1 MDYVGKCTQTN
12 IRSFRDMIK
21 YNSFYETIPKVAC
34 DIEFIQAEFKKRLH
48 YASMGRFGIFH
59 ILNAVKQNNDFG
71 ERVMMPVYACDSI
84 AWAIRKA
91 GYVPIY
97 YDICEEDLNGSL
109 DNIKKVAKNSGSKIL
124 LLPSLYG
131 NPANLIEAEKFCI
144 EAGIFLIDDAAQAFG
159 ATLGDKMVGSFGD
172 SGLFSFSAGKPT
184 FGHMGCYFW
193 LDLNYYIKRTKHY
206 LYHRLEYFNFFF
218 NRYGDYNSKR
228 LYRIKTLKYFSI
240 VLFKL
245 LNIENDDIC
254 RFEKPLLAKIAKGNL
269 KGLRDIRTEVIRKV
283 RILFQGTRYRLI
295 EAVRGVPNNN
305 KIVLVA
311 ESEILAK
318 DFMKYFKN
326 NNLYCAH
333 GYHLLDKE
341 TNNYPVAA
349 SLYKRVIEIPIV
361 LDNERNLL
369 TIKCIEKY
377 LKKCIN

>member
-1 MDYVGKCTQTN
+1 MDYAEKCTQIN
-12 IRSFRDMIK
+12 IRSFRDMTK
-21 YNSFYETIPKVAC
+21 YNSFYETIPKVNS
-34 DIEFIQAEFKKRLH
+34 DIEVIQMEFKKTLH

-59 ILNAVKQNNDFG
+59 ILNAIKLNNDFG
-71 ERVMMPVYACDSI
+71 EKVMMPVYACDSI

-91 GYVPIY
+91 GFEPIY

-109 DNIKKVAKNSGSKIL
+109 DNIKRVAKNSGSKIL

-131 NPANLIEAEKFCI
+131 NPANLIEAEKFCT
-144 EAGIFLIDDAAQAFG
+144 ESGIFLIDDAAQAFG
-159 ATLGDKMVGSFGD
+159 ATLGNKMVGSFGN

-193 LDLNYYIKRTKHY
+193 LDLNYHIKRTKHY
-206 LYHRLEYFNFFF
+206 LYHRLEYYNFFF

-228 LYRIKTLKYFSI
+228 LYRIKILKYISI

-245 LNIENDDIC
+245 LNIGNDDIC
-254 RFEKPLLAKIAKGNL
+254 GFEKPLLAKIAQGNL
-269 KGLRDIRTEVIRKV
+269 KELRDIRTEVIRKV
-283 RILFQGTRYRLI
+283 RIPLQGTKYRLI
-295 EAVRGVPNNN
+295 ETVRGISNNN

-311 ESEILAK
+311 ENEISARNL
-318 DFMKYFKN
+318 MKFFKN

-341 TNNYPVAA
+341 INNYPVAA

-369 TIKCIEKY
+369 TIKCIEKF
-377 LKKCIN
+377 LKNCIN